1 MVLLDLHF
9 ILRNFNEDKNFIIG
23 KDNYQVYEI
32 FDELYKEIV
41 NTKVSDN
48 LKDVYHQLVKSSIIT
63 WKHDDYPEDLA
74 PSMQIIPLENA
85 YVLKFNEPKC
95 EESDELVF
103 YPRMKNTIEIRIR
116 NSGTR
121 YPTFNVPFMKAY
133 HKLCELKTPH
143 QVHIEEYLIDEKIS
157 KGESLS
163 RILKKQR

>member
-1 MVLLDLHF
+1 MIKKVKVGLKMKQLAVKVYPMEDYESRGYQIDLKRDTKKTLSIIFGGALDLHF

-85 YVLKFNEPKC
+85 YVL
-95 EESDELVF
+95 
-103 YPRMKNTIEIRIR
+103 
-116 NSGTR
+116 
-121 YPTFNVPFMKAY
+121 
-133 HKLCELKTPH
+133 
-143 QVHIEEYLIDEKIS
+143 
-157 KGESLS
+157 
-163 RILKKQR
+163 